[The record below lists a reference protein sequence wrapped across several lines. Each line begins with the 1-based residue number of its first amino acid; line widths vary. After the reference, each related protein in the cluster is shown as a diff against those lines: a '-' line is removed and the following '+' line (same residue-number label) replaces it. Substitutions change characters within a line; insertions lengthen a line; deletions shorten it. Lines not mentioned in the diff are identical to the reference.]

1 MLSGCYDISY
11 QYIDMSKHSLGR
23 SAIPN
28 LARAALNKLGEDLTR
43 ARARRGMSL
52 RDAAQRLYVS
62 INTVRNLEAGNPG
75 VGLGIIANA
84 LMLYGMLDRLGQ
96 LADPA
101 NDRVGLALERRKHQ
115 GKGLVGKGAV
125 TFDV

>member
-1 MLSGCYDISY
+1 
-11 QYIDMSKHSLGR
+11 MSKHSLGR

-62 INTVRNLEAGNPG
+62 INTVRNLEAGSPG
-75 VGLGIIANA
+75 VGLGILANA
-84 LMLYGMLDRLGQ
+84 LMLYGMLDRLGE
-96 LADPA
+96 LANPA
-101 NDRVGLALERRKHQ
+101 NDRVGLALERRKLQ